1 MRRRGSTIAMP
12 AAASTMFLVA
22 VAAASIFGVGA
33 QVYVNP
39 DAPSSSSAAPSGAD
53 LVTQTVY
60 GFLDFTTTI
69 GNTVMVFSPQS
80 APAAPEPPKN
90 TPAPKPIETK
100 PPPTASPTAI
110 TPSKTVT
117 AEKKPVEKKKVSSVV
132 EVRVSS
138 AVVTPPPP
146 PPPPV
151 VSSKVEVKES
161 VSSKVEVRE
170 STHVVVNAVPAQPI
184 VSSVVE
190 VRSSGGD
197 SSDNLLSPPEVYDFQ
212 LTNPQFV
219 NEESSRIY
227 DLKGPSSKILK
238 NLPISH
244 RHVKPQQVGIIT
256 TKVDTVVR
264 DGLTT
269 VHETTVLGTVTNG
282 KYSTIVQKTSTI
294 KAEPEQHIIRPSNVQ
309 SILKTAVPV
318 FAHHD
323 QAHLEPTPAGAAYV
337 EETAFSPDGEQE
349 LSTKPL
355 RRSAV
360 VAGRSDFLTRLHRS
374 RSATFGDDEDDYDVD
389 ASPKFA
395 TTKRPS
401 KSRVLQ
407 QVRPTSSA
415 RFANSR
421 FGRTSSTSELATVS
435 VFSGE
440 PRTHSTASVGG
451 PPTRFKSYRNRVAT
465 SARPNTITETP
476 SYQRRGYKS
485 SRASTGGQ
493 ASQEERPS
501 VFQAQ
506 SSAPLNK
513 FKLNRP
519 AGRWQYKTT
528 VKPRVTIRQQNG
540 PVKTNAVANSEQSL
554 EEDNVNG
561 LSASHAALTSPTPG
575 NGIAEHRADD
585 NGATEPSPELQAEG
599 AEEHH
604 VHEPA
609 PAQETIRVEISTPAD
624 FSDVY
629 FEIATIRSPY
639 TFQVGTV
646 KNTRFITVTSTIER
660 SLVTPTESPEI
671 LPTEPL
677 TENIL
682 ATSTQSFE
690 AANQLPVDASIAT
703 LPPIVLATN
712 VETPP
717 LETVTETFN
726 TTQLMLKTHVLPVI
740 QQGGVETKMYTLI
753 QSYHITRFVT
763 AVKTLPPSDAFQF
776 LPSRALNEFNTRL
789 DEAGSELHEL
799 EVSENDQDGEDEQR
813 RLILPPDLD
822 LAQIGGDFDLDRLPQ
837 RALTPALPSASTT
850 PEPPTTPASPQLT
863 PEQLQQ
869 YALLRYL
876 NPLAPVPAITTSKPI
891 VKKETIYE
899 SHVIPLFNGLST
911 VYTTISRPVSTV
923 ARTEYEVTTI
933 APTGLIQ
940 PQFTISSQPV
950 VTQTMVTQT
959 NSKVIKLQFGA
970 KTVFTTLYQSTVV
983 PTVLTTYITTQ
994 VPVQPTAAPFP
1005 GFFPGGFP
1013 GFPFVG

>member
-407 QVRPTSSA
+407 QVRPTS
-415 RFANSR
+415 
-421 FGRTSSTSELATVS
+421 
-435 VFSGE
+435 
-440 PRTHSTASVGG
+440 
-451 PPTRFKSYRNRVAT
+451 
-465 SARPNTITETP
+465 